1 MDELLESQIGSLLR
15 ASGRKLATAESCSG
29 GLIGHRLTNIPGS
42 SDYYL
47 GGVIAYAYEIK
58 VALLGV
64 SWDTLNKFGAVSRE
78 TVLEMA
84 RGARKLLRADIAV
97 SVSGIA
103 GPGGGLPG
111 KPVGTTWLGLCAA
124 DGEWARVFCF
134 PGEREQNKAFAA
146 DAALRFVYDYLQ
158 GGRSLEAGRS
168 NR

>member
-1 MDELLESQIGSLLR
+1 MHDLLEAQAGILLR

-47 GGVIAYAYEIK
+47 GGVTAYAYQTK

-64 SWDTLNKFGAVSRE
+64 SWDTLNMYGAVSRE
-78 TVLEMA
+78 VVLEMA
-84 RGARKLLRADIAV
+84 CGARRILGADIAV

-111 KPVGTTWLGLCAA
+111 KPVGTTWIGLCDSQA
-124 DGEWARVFCF
+124 EWAQVFCF
-134 PGEREQNKAFAA
+134 SADREQNKSLAA
-146 DAALRFVYDYLQ
+146 DAALSLIVDYLN
-158 GGRSLEAGRS
+158 GARSLDAD

>member
-1 MDELLESQIGSLLR
+1 MDELLEVQIGSLLR
-15 ASGRKLATAESCSG
+15 AGGRKLATAESCSG

-47 GGVIAYAYEIK
+47 GGIIAYAYEIK

-64 SWDTLNKFGAVSRE
+64 SWDTLNQFGAVSRE

-84 RGARKLLRADIAV
+84 RGARKALCADIAV

-111 KPVGTTWLGLCAA
+111 KPVGTTWLGLSAA
-124 DGEWARVFCF
+124 DGEWAQVFCF
-134 PGEREQNKAFAA
+134 PGQREQNKAFAA
-146 DAALRFVYDYLQ
+146 EAALRLVVDYLK
-158 GGRSLEAGRS
+158 GGRSLDVERFPG
-168 NR
+168 